1 MSSSNSA
8 QAQYDPYN
16 LAADKGPCN
25 FDSRQAF
32 VGNAVYALPFNRNN
46 LVKGWQYGIIA
57 RAHSGNPFTV
67 MDGFDRADLGDNG
80 GIGNSTGGGER
91 PNLVPG
97 KSNNPKVGSVTEWYN
112 PASFA
117 LQDPGTI
124 GNLGRNSLVAPGFA
138 DFDMSL
144 DKETR
149 LTEHLGL
156 QIRFEVFNTFNRPD
170 FALPD
175 QTLYEGPPCSGDINC
190 PGVGVPN
197 DDAGRIHNTVFDS
210 RQMQLGAKFT
220 F

>member
-1 MSSSNSA
+1 M
-8 QAQYDPYN
+8 
-16 LAADKGPCN
+16 
-25 FDSRQAF
+25 
-32 VGNAVYALPFNRNN
+32 GNAVYVLPFKQGSRIG
-46 LVKGWQYGIIA
+46 GWQYGIIA

-97 KSNNPKVGSVTEWYN
+97 ASNNPKVGSQTEWYN
-112 PASFA
+112 PASFV

-124 GNLGRNSLVAPGFA
+124 GNLGRNSLVAPGFM
-138 DFDMSL
+138 DFDMSV

-149 LTEHLGL
+149 LTEHLGM
-156 QIRFEVFNTFNRPD
+156 QIRFEVFNTFNRPE
-170 FALPD
+170 FGLPD
-175 QTLYEGPPCSGDINC
+175 QTLYEGPTATPGGAACANDINC
-190 PGVGVPN
+190 VGVGVPN
-197 DDAGRIHNTVFDS
+197 ADAGRIHSTVFAS